1 MPVGAPIA
9 AHLLD
14 QDLSEYYHERC
25 ASMREWTE
33 YASKH
38 KERNCSAGVAG
49 KYACARCGWRWTP
62 RTNSPDP
69 PRACARCRSAYWQ
82 STPVSCRANSPSD
95 PKWCVESQ
103 SVARRRQKRHLTRLK
118 ELAAEFGFALPPVRY
133 DLSVAPPVFPLPQG
147 SSQPVEPR
155 LHFNEPVPS
164 GQDYWHDCRHTYA
177 RRLRQA
183 GVSLGNIA
191 ELLGHKGLAMSRRYA
206 HLSISNL
213 YEAVSRIANSTPVAP
228 ERLRETNENRYLN

>member
-25 ASMREWTE
+25 TSMREWTE

-95 PKWCVESQ
+95 PKWRAESQ

-118 ELAAEFGFALPPVRY
+118 ELAAEFGFALSPIRD
-133 DLSVAPPVFPLPQG
+133 DLAFAPPVFPLPQEPF
-147 SSQPVEPR
+147 QP
-155 LHFNEPVPS
+155 LEPVPS
-164 GQDYWHDCRHTYA
+164 RENSVPPPRRSLAEELH
-177 RRLRQA
+177 RLRA
-183 GVSLGNIA
+183 A
-191 ELLGHKGLAMSRRYA
+191 D
-206 HLSISNL
+206 
-213 YEAVSRIANSTPVAP
+213 ANVAA
-228 ERLRETNENRYLN
+228 RK